1 MKRTGGGLVAERLT
15 VTLLSAPLE
24 SPVRMSF
31 SQLNARQVCLVEI
44 EASGFVGVGETWIN
58 YPPWGA
64 QERLATLTE
73 GVAPLLL
80 GLDVS
85 SPPAVLEQLSAAM
98 LPIARQWGAPGPI
111 WQALSGIDLALWD
124 LAGKAANTSVASLLK
139 PDRVPTERVPAYAS
153 GVGPDTVVELCESAM
168 EQGFR
173 AVKTKVGFGHER
185 DTDIVSKAR
194 FTIGEEMKL
203 FADANQAWG
212 LEEATAFCKSIAKYR
227 VDWLEEPVAG
237 DRVKDLLALTSQTG
251 MALASGENIYG
262 IDTFAKYLESG
273 ALHIVQPDLTKS
285 GGITIGH
292 RIAERAAAAKT
303 DVAPHCYGGAVGI
316 AAALQLADANEGFAW
331 VELDIRSNP
340 LREDLL
346 QVPFEFSHGGLRVPA
361 GAGLGIELNQE
372 TLHRYMIHREE
383 RTYRDFR

>member
-1 MKRTGGGLVAERLT
+1 
-15 VTLLSAPLE
+15 
-24 SPVRMSF
+24 MSF

-44 EASGFVGVGETWIN
+44 EASGLVGVGETWIN

-73 GVAPLLL
+73 GVAPTLL

-194 FTIGEEMKL
+194 STMGEDVKL

-212 LEEATAFCKSIAKYR
+212 LEEATAFCQSMAEYR
-227 VDWLEEPVAG
+227 VDWLEEPVVG
-237 DRVKDLLALTSQTG
+237 DRVKDLLALRSQTG
-251 MALASGENIYG
+251 MALASGENLYG

-292 RIAERAAAAKT
+292 QIAERAAAAKT

-346 QVPFEFSHGGLRVPA
+346 QVPLEFSHGGLRVPA